1 MLYGVM
7 QLTERDRRQTAV
19 ACPTCGAAHT
29 VGVASDVDGDPVA
42 TTRRALFGEFTR
54 ETCSSDHSFFVY
66 YC

>member
-7 QLTERDRRQTAV
+7 QLTERDRRHAAG
-19 ACPTCGAAHT
+19 ACPTFGGAHT
-29 VGVASDVDGDPVA
+29 VSVPRAAEGDPVA

-54 ETCSSDHSFFVY
+54 EECPHGHPFFVY